1 MLKPVYL
8 KIINIKIS
16 IFRYKMHLTAM
27 KQLIY
32 KFIKQHL
39 LGVISTVNKDNTP
52 EAALVGI
59 AVSEDLEIIFD
70 TVTTSRKYHNIL
82 QNPQVAFVIGWDNET
97 TVQYEGRATVLG
109 DDTEAERLR
118 EIYFKA
124 YPDGPDRIK
133 TMPGLVHIKV
143 TPRWLRYS
151 NFNSPQIIEEIV
163 F

>member
-1 MLKPVYL
+1 MSSNPRLQALVCQFL
-8 KIINIKIS
+8 
-16 IFRYKMHLTAM
+16 
-27 KQLIY
+27 
-32 KFIKQHL
+32 KQHL
-39 LGVISTVNKDNTP
+39 LGVISTANKDNTP

-70 TVTTSRKYHNIL
+70 TVKTSRKYHNIL
-82 QNPQVAFVIGWDNET
+82 QNPQVALVIGWENEI
-97 TVQYEGRATVLG
+97 TVQYEGKATVLG
-109 DDTEAERLR
+109 DDEESESLK

-124 YPDGPDRIK
+124 YPDGRERVE

-151 NFNSPQIIEEIV
+151 NFNHPQIIEEIA